1 MGAFYERLGFKVG
14 ARNRHPWGTE
24 NRIVQ
29 FPGAF
34 LELITV
40 GEGAE
45 IPVHGEGRFSFGAF
59 VRDYLAIQEGLAML
73 VLQSQD
79 AKADKA
85 AFDNAGIGGFEPF
98 YFERKGVS
106 WRLYGRG

>member
-1 MGAFYERLGFKVG
+1 VRQAGIDHLVLAAHDLNATGSFYERLGFKVG

-40 GEGAE
+40 GEGA
-45 IPVHGEGRFSFGAF
+45 
-59 VRDYLAIQEGLAML
+59 
-73 VLQSQD
+73 
-79 AKADKA
+79 
-85 AFDNAGIGGFEPF
+85 
-98 YFERKGVS
+98 
-106 WRLYGRG
+106 